1 MKIAMIGHKRIPSRA
16 GGVEIVVDELSCRM
30 AAKGYTVEAYNRNTG
45 ERGPKTYRGVR
56 IIEVPTSR
64 RQGLNALI
72 YSMLATLRALFGHY
86 DVIHYHAEGP
96 CAMLFLAHFFRIR
109 TVATIHGLDWQRS
122 KWGGFATRYL
132 RFGERMAAKYAD
144 ELIVLSEA
152 MRDYFRSTYGREARM
167 VPNGIDRLERQLPD
181 VITKKYG
188 LVKNGYLLFLARLTP
203 EKGLDVLLDAY
214 AGLDTDKPLIVA
226 GGYQPETEY
235 IREIRQKAAADPRV
249 RLVGFAEGRELAELL
264 TNCYVYILPSYLEGM
279 PISLLEAISL
289 GARCVVSDIP
299 ENTEIAEGYLHT
311 FERGNAQSLRGVL
324 RHLLENEAMWDRNFN
339 AERSPQQI
347 EAEIENIVS
356 RYDWDEVT
364 ERTLRLYAG
373 KTLR

>member
-30 AAKGYTVEAYNRNTG
+30 AAKGHTVEAYNRNTG
-45 ERGPKTYRGVR
+45 ERGSKTYRGVR

-72 YSMLATLRALFGHY
+72 YSMFATLRALFGHY

-152 MRDYFRSTYGREARM
+152 MRDYFRSTYGREAHM

-249 RLVGFAEGRELAELL
+249 RLVGFVEGRELAELL

-324 RHLLENEAMWDRNFN
+324 RHLLDNEAMWDRNFN
-339 AERSPQQI
+339 AERSPQQV
-347 EAEIENIVS
+347 EAEVENIVS